1 MSPTEPH
8 ALPPRAAG
16 GLGGASIAPATVVV
30 TMDTGVRVH
39 VLDWGSV
46 PSDGPPAFEGAATPA
61 APVVVLVHGLLATAW
76 TWAPV
81 AHRLV
86 GRARILAPDLRGHG
100 LSESP
105 GEGYDLDSLAFD
117 LLTVLTAHGLGPD
130 VDGPAVILVGHG
142 FGAQVAAWAAH
153 LRPAAISGLVLIDG
167 GWEELEP
174 ALRMD
179 AAEFQRGLDEPPE
192 VLISMDAYLADRRDW
207 DPASWD
213 ADQERA
219 ARSAVDEKYAGRV
232 ALVVR
237 RHALSGCVASMFA
250 YRPTTAL
257 AALDRPLVVLVAE
270 PGGADD
276 EDVRERRLAL
286 DDLVSARATAGVP
299 PTRVVRF
306 VGSAHNLMRYRPDE
320 VCASIAGLLA
330 VPQEAR

>member
-1 MSPTEPH
+1 MSPSESDAP
-8 ALPPRAAG
+8 PPRASAG
-16 GLGGASIAPATVVV
+16 PEPNAVVV

-39 VLDWGSV
+39 VLDWAEPGTKGEAS
-46 PSDGPPAFEGAATPA
+46 SGGLPASGRAPA
-61 APVVVLVHGLLATAW
+61 VVLVHGLLATAW
-76 TWAPV
+76 TWAPI
-81 AHRLV
+81 ARRLAPH
-86 GRARILAPDLRGHG
+86 ARVLAPDLRGHG

-105 GEGYDLDSLAFD
+105 REGYDLDSLAFD

-130 VDGPAVILVGHG
+130 VDGPSVVLVGHG

-153 LRPAAISGLVLIDG
+153 LRPAAVSGLVLVDG

-192 VLISMDAYLADRRDW
+192 VLASMDAFLADRRDW
-207 DPASWD
+207 DPPSWD

-219 ARSAVDEKYAGRV
+219 ARSTVDEKYAGRV
-232 ALVVR
+232 TPVVR

-250 YRPTTAL
+250 YRPMTAL
-257 AALDRPLVVLVAE
+257 GELDRPLTVLVAE

-276 EDVRERRLAL
+276 EEVRERRLAL
-286 DDLVSARATAGVP
+286 DDLLAVRSAAGMP
-299 PTRVVRF
+299 PARVVRF
-306 VGSAHNLMRYRPDE
+306 AGSAHNLMRYRPDE
-320 VCASIAGLLA
+320 VSANVLGLLA

>member
-1 MSPTEPH
+1 
-8 ALPPRAAG
+8 
-16 GLGGASIAPATVVV
+16 
-30 TMDTGVRVH
+30 MDTGVRIH
-39 VLDWGSV
+39 VLDWGGPDPKSEA
-46 PSDGPPAFEGAATPA
+46 PSAPLPASGRAPA
-61 APVVVLVHGLLATAW
+61 VVLVHGLLATAR
-76 TWAPV
+76 TWAPI
-81 AHRLV
+81 ARRLV
-86 GRARILAPDLRGHG
+86 PRARVLAPDLRGHG

-105 GEGYDLDSLAFD
+105 SEGYDLDSLAYD

-130 VDGPAVILVGHG
+130 VDGPPVVLAGHG

-153 LRPAAISGLVLIDG
+153 LRPAAVSGLVLVDG

-192 VLISMDAYLADRRDW
+192 VLASMDAFLADRRDW

-219 ARSAVDEKYAGRV
+219 ARSTVDEKYAGRV
-232 ALVVR
+232 TPVVR

-250 YRPTTAL
+250 FRPMTAL
-257 AALDRPLVVLVAE
+257 GELDRPLIVLVAE

-286 DDLVSARATAGVP
+286 DDLLASRSAAGLPPAGVI
-299 PTRVVRF
+299 RF
-306 VGSAHNLMRYRPDE
+306 AGSAHNLMRDRPAE
-320 VCASIAGLLA
+320 VSTSIAGLLA